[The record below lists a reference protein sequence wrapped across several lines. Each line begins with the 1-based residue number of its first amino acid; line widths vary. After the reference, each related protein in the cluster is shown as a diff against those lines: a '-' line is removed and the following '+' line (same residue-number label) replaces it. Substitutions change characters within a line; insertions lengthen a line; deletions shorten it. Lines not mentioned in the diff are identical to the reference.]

1 MWNILFTVLT
11 VLVLI
16 GIWIMLYDGN
26 RFVVREHVFCDPR
39 IRRDVRAVVLADLHN
54 KKYGRDNEL
63 LIAAIREAKPDMI
76 LVAGDLLTARP
87 DAPLDTALHLL
98 AALAAD
104 YPIYYGNGNHE
115 HRLELYPDVYGDMA
129 QRYRE
134 GLAELG
140 IQPLVNAHVQLADWG
155 ITVYGAQI
163 DKRFY
168 KRFKVQPMDDTYPE
182 EILGRADKSV
192 YNILLAHNPDY
203 FPRYARW
210 GADLVLA
217 GHVHG
222 GIARIPFVGKGVA
235 SPGIRLFPK
244 YDGGRFD
251 EEDSTMLVSRG
262 LGMHT
267 IPVRLFNPGELLVLD
282 FKSGQAPEDAQNVSL
297 A

>member
-1 MWNILFTVLT
+1 MWNIVFTVLT

-16 GIWIMLYDGN
+16 GIWIILYDGN

-63 LIAAIREAKPDMI
+63 LIAAIREANPDMI

-129 QRYRE
+129 QRYGE
-134 GLAELG
+134 GLAGLG
-140 IQPLVNAHVQLADWG
+140 IEPLVNVHVQLADWG
-155 ITVYGAQI
+155 IAVYGAQI

-168 KRFKVQPMDDTYPE
+168 KRFKVQTMDETYLE

-203 FPRYARW
+203 FPRYAQW

-282 FKSGQAPEDAQNVSL
+282 FKSGQATEDAQNVSL

>member
-1 MWNILFTVLT
+1 MWNILFTVMT

-63 LIAAIREAKPDMI
+63 LIAAIREANPDMI

-129 QRYRE
+129 QRYGE
-134 GLAELG
+134 GLAGLG

-168 KRFKVQPMDDTYPE
+168 KRFKVQTMDETYLE

>member
-63 LIAAIREAKPDMI
+63 LIAAIREANPDMI

-87 DAPLDTALHLL
+87 GAPLDTALQLL

-140 IQPLVNAHVQLADWG
+140 IQPLVNAHAQLADWG

-168 KRFKVQPMDDTYPE
+168 KRFKVQPMDETYLE

>member
-1 MWNILFTVLT
+1 MWNLLFTVLT

-129 QRYRE
+129 QRYGE

-155 ITVYGAQI
+155 ITIYGAQI

-168 KRFKVQPMDDTYPE
+168 KRFRVQAMDETYLE

-203 FPRYARW
+203 FPKYARW

-282 FKSGQAPEDAQNVSL
+282 FQSGQATEDAQNVSL